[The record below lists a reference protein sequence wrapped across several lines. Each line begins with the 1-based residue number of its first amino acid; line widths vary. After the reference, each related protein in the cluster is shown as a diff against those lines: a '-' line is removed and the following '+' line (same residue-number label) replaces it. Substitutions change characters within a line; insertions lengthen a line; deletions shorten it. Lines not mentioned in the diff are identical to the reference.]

1 MAVLSDAQIAAFAR
15 GAGFT
20 GNDVAI
26 AVAVALAESG
36 GNPRAHNGNTATGDN
51 SYGLWQINMLG
62 AMGPARRKQF
72 GISNNDALF
81 DPATNAR
88 AARAIYKGSNSWRPW
103 STYNSGSYLRFMSRG
118 KAAANSS
125 GGFGSDTDFG
135 GGDFGSNNRPDTPL
149 PDSIENTIYD
159 MRDAISGISDFVG
172 WITNKDNWIR
182 VGMFIGGVILVVVGV
197 LTFVGQSKAARTAV
211 QVAKAV
217 K

>member
-1 MAVLSDAQIAAFAR
+1 MAVLSDAQIAAYAR

-36 GNPRAHNGNTATGDN
+36 GNPRAHNGNAATGDN

-72 GISNNDALF
+72 GISSNDALF

-88 AARAIYKGSNSWRPW
+88 AARAIYKGGNSWRPW
-103 STYNSGSYLRFMSRG
+103 STYNSGSYLRFMARG
-118 KAAANSS
+118 KTAANSA
-125 GGFGSDTDFG
+125 GDFTGDSDYG

-159 MRDAISGISDFVG
+159 IRDTISGVSAFVA

-217 K
+217 A